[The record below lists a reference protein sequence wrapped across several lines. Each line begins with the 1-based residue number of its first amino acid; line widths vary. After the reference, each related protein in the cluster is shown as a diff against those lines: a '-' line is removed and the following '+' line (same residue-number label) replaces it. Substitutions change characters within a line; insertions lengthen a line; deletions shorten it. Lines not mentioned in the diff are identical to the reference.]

1 MALTGKKRSLT
12 LEVSRTVAGVAA
24 DGYPKVYR
32 GLNAFGSF
40 AAISADQMALMP
52 VADYEAR
59 LAAFES
65 YVQTQEPGLDIA
77 ATCTVQAYY

>member
-1 MALTGKKRSLT
+1 MSLTGKKRSLT
-12 LEVSRTVAGVAA
+12 LEVNKTIAGVVA
-24 DGYPKVYR
+24 DGYPKTYR
-32 GLNAFGSF
+32 GLNTFGSYL
-40 AAISADQMALMP
+40 AITSDQMALMP

-59 LAAFES
+59 LAAFKT